1 MRRKNLSQIDRA
13 LPTLCGLLSGIASVA
28 LLPEVP
34 SPGKSVVEVGFPQ
47 VVDAALNDAFFLTVA
62 DIDEPRPAQSCS
74 FTCEPPSSKKTPE
87 KFGV

>member
-1 MRRKNLSQIDRA
+1 M
-13 LPTLCGLLSGIASVA
+13 
-28 LLPEVP
+28 P

-47 VVDAALNDAFFLTVA
+47 VVDAALNGAFFLTVA
-62 DIDEPRPAQSCS
+62 DIVDEPRPAQPCS